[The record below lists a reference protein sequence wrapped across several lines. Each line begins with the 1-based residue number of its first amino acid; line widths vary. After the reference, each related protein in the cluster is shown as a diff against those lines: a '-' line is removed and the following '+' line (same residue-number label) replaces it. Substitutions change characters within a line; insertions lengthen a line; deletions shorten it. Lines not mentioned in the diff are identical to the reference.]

1 MMRIGASTWAWSYPF
16 DGSRDLALVDR
27 QADLGADHFELGG
40 EVADGPRAIDTSEL
54 RRRLDARGMTS
65 SICGLFWAERD
76 LSSLDKSVRAAGMDH
91 LKACIDVAHEI
102 GAGVVVG
109 AVCGTGGKT
118 LVSADER
125 LRRNE
130 LAAVELQAA
139 GEYAAS
145 AGVRIG
151 VEALNRYEN
160 NFLNVV
166 SQAKSIVDATNHVS
180 VGYHIDLFHAY
191 IEESDL
197 AAAIRM
203 AGDKLVHCHAV
214 DSNRLAPGAGHAPWP
229 TIADALHE
237 IAYQG
242 ALVIETFDP
251 DNKILAP
258 LAGFWRPLPRPQD
271 DLIRDGISFLR
282 KYVARA

>member
-1 MMRIGASTWAWSYPF
+1 MRIGASTWAWSYPF
-16 DGSRDLALVDR
+16 DPSRDVALVDH

-40 EVADGPRAIDTSEL
+40 EIADDPDALDTREL
-54 RRRLDARGMTS
+54 RRRLEDRGMTS

-76 LSSLDKSVRAAGMDH
+76 LSSPDPSVRAAGMAH
-91 LKACIDVAHEI
+91 LKACIDLAQQI

-109 AVCGTGGKT
+109 AVCGTGGKS

-125 LRRNE
+125 VRRNE
-130 LAAVELQAA
+130 LAATELRAA
-139 GEYAAS
+139 GDYAAS

-160 NFLNVV
+160 NFLNCVAQ
-166 SQAKSIVDATNHVS
+166 SEPIVTATNHPN

-191 IEESDL
+191 IEEPDL
-197 AAAIRM
+197 AAAITM
-203 AGDKLVHCHAV
+203 AGPQLVHCHAV

-229 TIADALHE
+229 VIADALHAISYE
-237 IAYQG
+237 G

-251 DNKILAP
+251 TNEILAP
-258 LAGFWRPLPRPQD
+258 IAGFWRPLPRPQD
-271 DLIRDGISFLR
+271 DLIRDGIRFLR
-282 KYVARA
+282 DHVARA